1 MRFECR
7 HIEKYLGADILS
19 PSSLEKKVEEYL
31 EADNSSQL
39 GELPVQT
46 PRTHSQCLLWRWQVH
61 FLLHLFKDRRKDVKH
76 NIKCSSFK
84 TKYLTALNP
93 ISFSDFTSLSISLW
107 KGVVEVKIENKKIS
121 VGE

>member
-7 HIEKYLGADILS
+7 HIEK
-19 PSSLEKKVEEYL
+19 YL

-46 PRTHSQCLLWRWQVH
+46 PQTHSQCLLWRWQIH

-76 NIKCSSFK
+76 NLKCGSFK
-84 TKYLTALNP
+84 IEYLTALNP

-107 KGVVEVKIENKKIS
+107 KGVVAVKIENKKHLTRGMVEVKQKIRKIS
-121 VGE
+121 H